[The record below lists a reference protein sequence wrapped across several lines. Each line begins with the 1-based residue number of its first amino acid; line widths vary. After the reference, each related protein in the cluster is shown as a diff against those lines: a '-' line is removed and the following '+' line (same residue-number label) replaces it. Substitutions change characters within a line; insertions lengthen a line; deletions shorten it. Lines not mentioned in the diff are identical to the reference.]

1 MADHA
6 VRLSGLL
13 PGAGDAVVS
22 GVSLDS
28 RRVSPGDLYA
38 ALPGQFTHGA
48 KFAAQAAE
56 RGAVAVL
63 TDAAGAAMIEPGPP
77 VIVVADP
84 RATMA
89 EVAAAVHG
97 RPATAMRMFGITGTN
112 GKTSVLYLLEAALV
126 AVGET
131 VGTLGT
137 IGFRAGG
144 RQLARSR
151 STVTTPESPDLQP
164 LLAELRDDGMSSVAM
179 EVSSHALA
187 LQRVAG
193 ITFDVAA
200 FTHLGRDHLDFH
212 GTMESYFEAKTRLFL
227 DGRAR
232 ACVVNVD
239 GGWGRRL
246 ADLIRAEGVQL
257 LTTGR
262 SAEAGVRLLETGVD
276 HEQRTVVTA
285 ATPIG
290 DLRFSVGLPGY
301 FNVQN
306 ALTAAAMVQAA
317 GLDLRRAV
325 EGFATA
331 SVPGRMQRVP
341 LGPDAPRVLVD
352 FAHTPEAVAAALAA
366 LPAPRIAV
374 LGAGGDRDPSKRAP
388 MGAAAAANAELVVV
402 TDDNP
407 RSEVP
412 AAIRSQVLAGAQ
424 ATPAG
429 TEAVDGGDRRSAI
442 ALALRRATPQTW
454 VAVLGKGHETGQI
467 IGGVTSPFDD
477 VAVVGEEWRRLTTEG
492 ESGA

>member
-1 MADHA
+1 M
-6 VRLSGLL
+6 
-13 PGAGDAVVS
+13 
-22 GVSLDS
+22 
-28 RRVSPGDLYA
+28 
-38 ALPGQFTHGA
+38 
-48 KFAAQAAE
+48 
-56 RGAVAVL
+56 
-63 TDAAGAAMIEPGPP
+63 
-77 VIVVADP
+77 
-84 RATMA
+84 
-89 EVAAAVHG
+89 
-97 RPATAMRMFGITGTN
+97 
-112 GKTSVLYLLEAALV
+112 
-126 AVGET
+126 
-131 VGTLGT
+131 
-137 IGFRAGG
+137 
-144 RQLARSR
+144 
-151 STVTTPESPDLQP
+151 
-164 LLAELRDDGMSSVAM
+164 
-179 EVSSHALA
+179 
-187 LQRVAG
+187 
-193 ITFDVAA
+193 
-200 FTHLGRDHLDFH
+200 
-212 GTMESYFEAKTRLFL
+212 
-227 DGRAR
+227 
-232 ACVVNVD
+232 
-239 GGWGRRL
+239 
-246 ADLIRAEGVQL
+246 
-257 LTTGR
+257 
-262 SAEAGVRLLETGVD
+262 
-276 HEQRTVVTA
+276 VTA

-424 ATPAG
+424 AAPAG

-442 ALALRRATPQTW
+442 ALALRLATPQTW